1 MKRHDFTDCGFSP
14 EMIDVFE
21 SMQDTIQELE
31 KKLSFVMGQN
41 ARIKKPELS
50 SWLELY
56 QDNCNK

>member
-31 KKLSFVMGQN
+31 KKLSFVMEN
-41 ARIKKPELS
+41 SFYEES
-50 SWLELY
+50 EEY
-56 QDNCNK
+56 QTLKDFYNCNKS